1 MNKLSSARNIFTTG
15 SEFFRTFYH
24 SRNPH
29 RNTFLIKQVTED
41 FILKELNRLGIS
53 KSTGLDGLPARF
65 IKDRVE
71 FLKTPITK
79 YVHYY
84 WNCSRGDEIC
94 QSETHFLK
102 QNNPLD
108 VSNYRP
114 VSILSIVS
122 KILERSIFFQLNEF
136 LTKNICYMNINQISE
151 VDIPQI
157 HV

>member
-1 MNKLSSARNIFTTG
+1 MKNIFTTG

-29 RNTFLIKQVTED
+29 RNTFLIKEVTED
-41 FILKELNRLGIS
+41 FILKDLNRLGVS

-65 IKDRVE
+65 IKDGAE
-71 FLKTPITK
+71 FLKTSITLLINMSITTGTVPEEMKSARVRPIFF
-79 YVHYY
+79 
-84 WNCSRGDEIC
+84 
-94 QSETHFLK
+94 FLIY
-102 QNNPLD
+102 PLD

-114 VSILSIVS
+114 VSILSTVS

-136 LTKNICYMNINQISE
+136 LTKTICYMNINQVSE
-151 VDIPQI
+151 VDIPQT